1 LNHIKILI
9 ENEFVKSWTDD
20 ESPIIFSRVLKEP
33 QSSIM
38 LQQFCD
44 MQEGF
49 IKEIA
54 ARKQGAVYSICDTY
68 IMQPFT
74 FQVLVNY
81 YAHVFAKQQRAGLTF
96 KAFVKPRNFERLTE
110 SNDIIK
116 RIETRPIGMFES
128 FDQAFYHI
136 RNEWKQ
142 LQTRKVVAIL

>member
-1 LNHIKILI
+1 MKILI

-33 QSSIM
+33 QSSIL

-44 MQEGF
+44 LHEDF
-49 IKEIA
+49 IKEVA

-96 KAFVKPRNFERLTE
+96 KSFVKPRNFERMTE
-110 SNDIIK
+110 AHDVFK
-116 RIETRPIGMFES
+116 KIEARPIGLFES

-136 RNEWKQ
+136 RNEWK
-142 LQTRKVVAIL
+142 LQQSRKAAAML

>member
-1 LNHIKILI
+1 MKILI

-20 ESPIIFSRVLKEP
+20 ESPIIFSRLIREP

-38 LQQFCD
+38 IQQFCD
-44 MQEGF
+44 LHEGF
-49 IKEIA
+49 IKDIA
-54 ARKQGAVYSICDTY
+54 ARNQGAVYSICDTY

-110 SNDIIK
+110 ANYIFK
-116 RIETRPIGMFES
+116 KIENRPIGMFES
-128 FDQAFYHI
+128 FDQAFYQI
-136 RNEWKQ
+136 SNEWKQ
-142 LQTRKVVAIL
+142 LQSRKIATVV